1 MTKAPY
7 PTLRIRLF
15 LLGYA
20 LLWVLALPAILLY
33 IRRRARKDADYGT
46 HLGERFGRSHG
57 RLPDSVWI
65 HAVSLGEMR
74 SATPLI
80 RALLD
85 RGERVVT
92 THFTPAGRREAAA
105 VFAREIA
112 EGRLV
117 PVWVPFEFDFAY
129 RRFFNAYRPRYGL
142 VMEIEIWPRMIASAH
157 RHGVPLFM
165 CNAQYPSKSLAR
177 DARHLP
183 IRAAMMTGFAGAL
196 VKSDL
201 QRARFESVGVTN
213 IAVTGELRFE
223 QPVPQALVE
232 KGLALR
238 RWFRAEHRPVF
249 AFASVVEGEDAI
261 FLAAIHAARAEHH
274 AAGLPA
280 PLVLYIPRAPERFGA
295 VADLIRA
302 DGLAF
307 ARRSEILGP
316 DLSAEGVP
324 PTIDVLLCD
333 SLGEMYAW
341 LAMADRVSVGG
352 GFTPKGSHNISEPLT
367 LRKPVMVGPD
377 IHTIEYPAKE
387 AIAAG
392 VCRHLAS
399 PGELCEALGPHAPL
413 PSRAQIDRFLSEHGG
428 GVDKTLA
435 ALPELLAAAR

>member
-1 MTKAPY
+1 MTKASY

-20 LLWVLALPAILLY
+20 LLWTLALPAILLY

-46 HLGERFGRSHG
+46 HLGERFGHVST
-57 RLPDSVWI
+57 RLSDSVWI

-74 SATPLI
+74 SAVPLV

-92 THFTPAGRREAAA
+92 THFTPAGRREAAS

-129 RRFFNAYRPRYGL
+129 RRFFRAYRPRYGL

-157 RHGVPLFM
+157 RHDVPLFM

-196 VKSDL
+196 VKSNL
-201 QRARFESVGVTN
+201 QRQRFESVGVTN

-223 QPVPQALVE
+223 QPVPQVLVD

-238 RWFRAEHRPVF
+238 HWFRAEHRPVF

-261 FLAAIHAARAEHH
+261 FLAAIHAARAEYH
-274 AAGLPA
+274 AAGLPS
-280 PLVLYIPRAPERFGA
+280 PLVLYIPRKPERFGV
-295 VADLIRA
+295 VAELLRA
-302 DGLAF
+302 DGLTF
-307 ARRSEILGP
+307 ARRSELLSP
-316 DLSAEGVP
+316 DLQPTGTP

-341 LAMADRVSVGG
+341 LAMADRVAVGG
-352 GFTPKGSHNISEPLT
+352 GFTPKGSHNISEPLV
-367 LRKPVMVGPD
+367 LHKPVMVGPD
-377 IHTIEYPAKE
+377 IHTIEYPATE

-392 VCRHLAS
+392 VCRHLTS
-399 PGELCEALGPHAPL
+399 PGDLCEALGPDSRQPT
-413 PSRAQIDRFLSEHGG
+413 RAQIDKFLADHTGAVE
-428 GVDKTLA
+428 KTLA
-435 ALPELLAAAR
+435 ALPELLEAAR